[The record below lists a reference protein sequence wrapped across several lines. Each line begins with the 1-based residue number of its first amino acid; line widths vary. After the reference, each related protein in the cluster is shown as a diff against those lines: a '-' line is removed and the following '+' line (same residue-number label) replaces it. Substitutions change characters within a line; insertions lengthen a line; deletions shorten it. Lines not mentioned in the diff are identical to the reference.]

1 MERTRF
7 SRTFRSGNLQSK
19 KALGRLCIE
28 DVKEWR
34 IFGELERDRIIV
46 ATAEKGEAT
55 KVEKY
60 GRWHLC
66 HWQTKYVQRC
76 WQTGSTKKRK
86 KRELYENGRGGASGF
101 RWYLCLN
108 LNYLVERELKR
119 SRKVVATLVDFK
131 VAVNLVDM
139 TILRRSLE

>member
-34 IFGELERDRIIV
+34 IIGKLERDRIIV
-46 ATAEKGEAT
+46 AIAEKRRSDKGGKVRRMTLMSLANKVCAT
-55 KVEKY
+55 MLTNRLNKEEKE
-60 GRWHLC
+60 
-66 HWQTKYVQRC
+66 
-76 WQTGSTKKRK
+76 KRII
-86 KRELYENGRGGASGF
+86 REWGASGF
-101 RWYLCLN
+101 RWYLSFS